1 METQP
6 QNQSN
11 SSNFLF
17 LIKTNKK
24 KLIIILFSILFVL
37 FGYFFYLEI
46 KDNKNIKI
54 SENYNNAKILLSKD
68 KQNEAKLLLIEIIN
82 KKNKFYSP
90 SALNLII
97 DNNLANYDQALNLFN
112 KVLKIKGLDR
122 EKKNL
127 FRIKKALFISD
138 KESEIEIL
146 NILHP
151 IINSDSVWKEK
162 AQELMVNYY
171 ISKGQ
176 LEKSKQFKIKKKN

>member
-1 METQP
+1 MESQP

-68 KQNEAKLLLIEIIN
+68 KQNEAQLLLIEIIN

-112 KVLKIKGLDR
+112 KV
-122 EKKNL
+122 
-127 FRIKKALFISD
+127 ISR
-138 KESEIEIL
+138 SHEIL
-146 NILHP
+146 
-151 IINSDSVWKEK
+151 
-162 AQELMVNYY
+162 
-171 ISKGQ
+171 
-176 LEKSKQFKIKKKN
+176 